1 MFSLTSWRIYT
12 KTTAAKYTF
21 CRAFCHWRAP
31 AFVWGTMRIA
41 FAIVSLFPGGGLQ
54 RDCVEIAKLVRGLGH
69 EVTIYTCRLHDHAL
83 ADDIP
88 ILLLQNDAGTNHGRQ
103 YAFAVDFLKEASDH
117 HDLIVGF
124 DKLFGLDVLY
134 CADPS
139 MAYRLLRQ
147 PYLRLLPRYWTY
159 HAIEKDSFAPPN
171 KTKIILLS
179 HGQMSEY
186 WSAWGTEASRMNVVP
201 PTLTL
206 DRRQPDCRTNGVRQT
221 LRSQLGL
228 ANDDLVWISICVQ
241 PLTKGIDRVIRALAK
256 FPDVKLVIAGLNET
270 NRSSAKQ
277 AKLARDLGVASRV
290 KWLGHREDVPHL
302 MSAADLMVHPARY
315 DTTGT
320 VILEA
325 IINGL
330 PVITTA
336 ACGYARHV
344 ESADAGVVLREP
356 FEFRLF
362 LAALEEAQDPAV
374 REAWS
379 TAGKEYGH
387 NPALYQGRLRA
398 AEAIVDAA
406 HSKVQTLSREAFAA
420 LVPAKAVGEG
430 DVFAAP
436 IAPITGET
444 PRTKATAKILS
455 MKK

>member
-1 MFSLTSWRIYT
+1 
-12 KTTAAKYTF
+12 
-21 CRAFCHWRAP
+21 
-31 AFVWGTMRIA
+31 MRIA

-69 EVTIYTCRLHDHAL
+69 DVTIYTCRLHDHTL

-88 ILLLQNDAGTNHGRQ
+88 ILLLQNTAATNHGRQ
-103 YAFAVDFLKEASDH
+103 YEFAVDLLKEASDH
-117 HDLIVGF
+117 YDLIVGF

-139 MAYRLLRQ
+139 MAYRLLKQ
-147 PYLRLLPRYWTY
+147 PYLYLLPRYRTY
-159 HAIEKDSFAPPN
+159 NAIEKASFAPHN

-186 WSAWGTEASRMNVVP
+186 WSVWGTEAGRMNLVP
-201 PTLTL
+201 PTLTI
-206 DRRQPDCRTNGVRQT
+206 DRRQPLCRANGVRQT

-228 ANDDLVWISICVQ
+228 ANDDLVWVSICVQ
-241 PLTKGIDRVIRALAK
+241 PQTKGVDRVIQALTK
-256 FPDVKLVIAGLNET
+256 FPNAKLLIAGLNET
-270 NRSSAKQ
+270 NRISAKL
-277 AKLARDLGVASRV
+277 ARLARDLGVASRV
-290 KWLGHREDVPHL
+290 RWIGHREDIPHL
-302 MSAADLMVHPARY
+302 MAAADLLVHPARY

-325 IINGL
+325 IVNGL

-344 ESADAGVVLREP
+344 ESADAGIVVREP

-374 REAWS
+374 RQAWS
-379 TAGKEYGH
+379 IAGNEYGH

-398 AEAIVDAA
+398 AEIIVDAA
-406 HSKVQTLSREAFAA
+406 HSKVQTLSGEASAS
-420 LVPAKAVGEG
+420 LVPPKAVEQGDEFALPTAPVRADVEEG
-430 DVFAAP
+430 RYVQNSSD
-436 IAPITGET
+436 E
-444 PRTKATAKILS
+444 K
-455 MKK
+455 

>member
-1 MFSLTSWRIYT
+1 ME
-12 KTTAAKYTF
+12 AV
-21 CRAFCHWRAP
+21 

-41 FAIVSLFPGGGLQ
+41 FGIVSLFPGGGLQ
-54 RDCVEIAKLVRGLGH
+54 RDCVEIATLVRGLGH
-69 EVTIYTCRLHDHAL
+69 DVTIYTCRLHDHTL

-88 ILLLQNDAGTNHGRQ
+88 ILLLQNDAATNHGRQ
-103 YAFAVDFLKEASDH
+103 YAFAADFLKEASDH

-139 MAYRLLRQ
+139 MAYRLLKQ
-147 PYLRLLPRYWTY
+147 PYLRLLPRYRTY
-159 HAIEKDSFAPPN
+159 NALEKHSFAPPN

-186 WSAWGTEASRMNVVP
+186 WSAWGTEASRMNLVP

-206 DRRQPDCRTNGVRQT
+206 DRWQPDCRTNGVRQT

-228 ANDDLVWISICVQ
+228 ANDDLVWMSICVQ
-241 PLTKGIDRVIRALAK
+241 PLTKGIDRIIQALVK
-256 FPDVKLVIAGLNET
+256 FPDAKLLIAGLNET
-270 NRSSAKQ
+270 NRVS
-277 AKLARDLGVASRV
+277 AKLARLTRDLGVASRV
-290 KWLGHREDVPHL
+290 KWLGHREDIPHL
-302 MSAADLMVHPARY
+302 MAAADLMVHPARY

-336 ACGYARHV
+336 ACGYAHHV

-387 NPALYQGRLRA
+387 NPTLYQGRLRA
-398 AEAIVDAA
+398 AEAIAEAA
-406 HSKVQTLSREAFAA
+406 HSKVQALSSEAFAA
-420 LVPAKAVGEG
+420 LVPAKAVGQG

-436 IAPITGET
+436 IAPGTAAM
-444 PRTKATAKILS
+444 PRTIATAKILPL
-455 MKK
+455 KK

>member
-1 MFSLTSWRIYT
+1 
-12 KTTAAKYTF
+12 
-21 CRAFCHWRAP
+21 
-31 AFVWGTMRIA
+31 MRIA

-69 EVTIYTCRLHDHAL
+69 EVTIYTCRLHDHTL

-88 ILLLQNDAGTNHGRQ
+88 ILLLQNEVATNHGRQ
-103 YAFAVDFLKEASDH
+103 YAFAVDFLKQASDH
-117 HDLIVGF
+117 YDLIVGF

-139 MAYRLLRQ
+139 MAYRLLKQ
-147 PYLRLLPRYWTY
+147 PYLYLLSRYRTY
-159 HAIEKDSFAPPN
+159 NALEKDSFAPNN

-186 WSAWGTEASRMNVVP
+186 WSVWGTEAGRMNLVP

-206 DRRQPDCRTNGVRQT
+206 DRRRPDCRTNGVRQT

-228 ANDDLVWISICVQ
+228 TNDDLVWVSICVQ
-241 PLTKGIDRVIRALAK
+241 PYTKGIDRVIRALAK
-256 FPDVKLVIAGLNET
+256 FPDVKLVIAGLTET
-270 NRSSAKQ
+270 TRSSAKQ
-277 AKLARDLGVASRV
+277 ARLARDLGVASRV
-290 KWLGHREDVPHL
+290 KWLGHREDIPHL
-302 MSAADLMVHPARY
+302 MAAADLLVHPARY

-325 IINGL
+325 IVNGL

-344 ESADAGVVLREP
+344 ESAEAGIVLREP

-362 LAALEEAQDPAV
+362 LAALEEAQDVAV
-374 REAWS
+374 RQAWS
-379 TAGKEYGH
+379 AAGTEYAH

-406 HSKVQTLSREAFAA
+406 HSKVQTLSREVSASLVPPKAVEPDEFAA
-420 LVPAKAVGEG
+420 LPEPAMAGRVEEKTLRSNL
-430 DVFAAP
+430 P
-436 IAPITGET
+436 
-444 PRTKATAKILS
+444 
-455 MKK
+455 MKNNR